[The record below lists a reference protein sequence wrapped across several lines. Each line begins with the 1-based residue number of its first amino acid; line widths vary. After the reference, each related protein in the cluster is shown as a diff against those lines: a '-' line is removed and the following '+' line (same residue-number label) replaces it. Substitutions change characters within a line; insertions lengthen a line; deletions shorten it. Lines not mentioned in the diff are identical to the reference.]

1 MEAEGQGFTNGHA
14 TWTSAMSSFMLSY
27 LSNVVS
33 SGERT
38 SSGFKKVH
46 YNSCAKAINE
56 KFQIALNGE
65 QIKNHLK
72 TWSRR
77 FAKINRIRKVSGIG
91 WDEDSFTITMDEEH
105 YNGYVKIRKKAKKRD
120 SEEEGLIAAFKSVGD
135 TLSSAIEKVAT
146 GDTDVPDDL
155 FDSLINL
162 PGFEQTHISLYFNY
176 LVAHPHI
183 ARAFNKLPFDHK
195 LIWARNFVSE
205 KFPGV

>member
-1 MEAEGQGFTNGHA
+1 MLLCYCKEVLFADWYDPETCREEMEAEGQGFTNGHA

-27 LSNVVS
+27 LTNVVS

-77 FAKINRIRKVSGIG
+77 FAKINRIRKVSGTG
-91 WDEDSFTITMDEEH
+91 WDEDSFTITLDEEH
-105 YNGYVKIRKKAKKRD
+105 YNGYVKVLFLLPAIC
-120 SEEEGLIAAFKSVGD
+120 VQ
-135 TLSSAIEKVAT
+135 SAICV
-146 GDTDVPDDL
+146 
-155 FDSLINL
+155 
-162 PGFEQTHISLYFNY
+162 
-176 LVAHPHI
+176 
-183 ARAFNKLPFDHK
+183 
-195 LIWARNFVSE
+195 
-205 KFPGV
+205 

>member
-1 MEAEGQGFTNGHA
+1 MEVEGQGFTNGHA
-14 TWTSAMSSFMLSY
+14 NWTSAMSSFMLSY

-77 FAKINRIRKVSGIG
+77 FAKINRIRKVSGKG

-105 YNGYVKIRKKAKKRD
+105 YNGYVKVLFLLPTIW
-120 SEEEGLIAAFKSVGD
+120 
-135 TLSSAIEKVAT
+135 
-146 GDTDVPDDL
+146 DTDVPDDL

-205 KFPGV
+205 KFLGV

>member
-27 LSNVVS
+27 LTNVVS

-56 KFQIALNGE
+56 KFQTTLNGE

-77 FAKINRIRKVSGIG
+77 FAKINRIRKVSGTG
-91 WDEDSFTITMDEEH
+91 WDEDSFTITLDEEH
-105 YNGYVKIRKKAKKRD
+105 YNGYVK
-120 SEEEGLIAAFKSVGD
+120 GG
-135 TLSSAIEKVAT
+135 
-146 GDTDVPDDL
+146 TDVPDDL

-162 PGFEQTHISLYFNY
+162 PGFEQNHISLYFNY

-195 LIWARNFVSE
+195 LI
-205 KFPGV
+205 

>member
-1 MEAEGQGFTNGHA
+1 MLFMLCTVLFRFWRFLYIYYTWKTLLNHVFEDLRKTKAPNRHA
-14 TWTSAMSSFMLSY
+14 TWTSSMSSFMLSY

-77 FAKINRIRKVSGIG
+77 FAKINRIRKVSGTG
-91 WDEDSFTITMDEEH
+91 WDEDNFIITLDEEH
-105 YNGYVKIRKKAKKRD
+105 NNGFI
-120 SEEEGLIAAFKSVGD
+120 
-135 TLSSAIEKVAT
+135 KVR
-146 GDTDVPDDL
+146 
-155 FDSLINL
+155 NQL
-162 PGFEQTHISLYFNY
+162 PQVLCCNTQSCR
-176 LVAHPHI
+176 P
-183 ARAFNKLPFDHK
+183 
-195 LIWARNFVSE
+195 
-205 KFPGV
+205 